1 MEIRAVRTGLSGMVA
16 ETRDIWN
23 RKAAHW
29 DEYMGEGNDWHRKL
43 ISPAVERLLALR
55 PGETVLDVACGNGM
69 LARRL
74 ARQGARVVAC
84 DFSEAFIERARARS
98 TAFSDRIEYAVVDA
112 TDRDQLLQLGER
124 RFDAATCTQGLMDMP
139 AIAPLYEAM
148 TRLVKPGG
156 RFVITVPHPCFNTH
170 GMSMLAEALED
181 EEGRRTVSSI
191 KLTRYLTPQ
200 TVKGAGVPGEPEP
213 HYYFDRALRDL
224 LGPAFRAGLV
234 LDGLEEPSFEP
245 DPEGA
250 TPLSWPSL
258 PEFPPVLAAKFRVIG
273 CFGS

>member
-1 MEIRAVRTGLSGMVA
+1 
-16 ETRDIWN
+16 
-23 RKAAHW
+23 
-29 DEYMGEGNDWHRKL
+29 MGEGNAWHLKL
-43 ISPAVERLLALR
+43 ISPAVERLLAVR
-55 PGETVLDVACGNGM
+55 PGETLLDVACGNGM

-74 ARQGARVVAC
+74 AQLGAHVVAC
-84 DFSEAFIERARARS
+84 DFSDAFIERARARS
-98 TAFSDRIEYAVVDA
+98 TAFGDRIEYAVVDA
-112 TDRDQLLQLGER
+112 TDRDQLLRLGER

-148 TRLVKPGG
+148 TRLVKHGG
-156 RFVITVPHPCFNTH
+156 RFIVTVPHPCFNTH

-200 TVKGAGVPGEPEP
+200 TVKGGGVPGEPEP
-213 HYYFDRALRDL
+213 HYYFDRPLRDL

-245 DPEGA
+245 DPHGA
-250 TPLSWPSL
+250 TPLSWQSL
-258 PEFPPVLAAKFRVIG
+258 PDFPPVLVAKFRVIAG
-273 CFGS
+273 PGS